1 MQPFPGRF
9 LLLEVIEQRTERRR
23 LPAKLDAGSDPC
35 GLQRLLDELSRAMQ
49 ASLERVN
56 QPAGSSPL
64 SLRSSRA
71 IAADDSGLRSSWK

>member
-56 QPAGSSPL
+56 QPA
-64 SLRSSRA
+64 LRGEQFVVLEKLQGHRR
-71 IAADDSGLRSSWK
+71 GR